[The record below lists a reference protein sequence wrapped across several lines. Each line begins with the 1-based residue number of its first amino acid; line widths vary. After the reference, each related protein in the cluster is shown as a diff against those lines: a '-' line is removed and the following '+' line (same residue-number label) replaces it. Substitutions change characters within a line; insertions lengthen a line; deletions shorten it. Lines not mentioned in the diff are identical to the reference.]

1 MGTQYS
7 HLTMTERQQ
16 IAALAAQAHSARSI
30 GRQLNLHH
38 STISRELSRGTTGAT
53 STGYDPL
60 AAQRVRAQ
68 RRGAAGLAR
77 RKLGP
82 DTDSPRWR
90 TVRGLLAANWSPQ
103 QIAGRLRRMSDALPD
118 SSVHRALCVSHETIY
133 CAIYALPRGTLRTE
147 LVALLRKSHKSRMP
161 RARGD
166 KRSNALNDMTP
177 IALRP
182 PEVAART
189 VPGHW
194 EGDLIKGAMNRSA
207 VGTLVERTSRYVM
220 LVDLPGSD
228 AQSVLD
234 GFTRRLKSVPQ
245 SLRETLTYDQ
255 GREMA
260 LHKTLARNLKI
271 DVFFCDAHSPWQR
284 GTNENANGL
293 IREYLPK
300 GMDLSTVSRQ
310 QLTAIEQALNHR
322 PRKILDFQTPH
333 EVFSQL
339 KLDDVRGVA
348 LQA

>member
-7 HLTMTERQQ
+7 QLTMTERQQ
-16 IAALAAQAHSARSI
+16 IAALVVHGHTARAI
-30 GRQLNLHH
+30 ARRLDVHH
-38 STISRELSRGTTGAT
+38 STISRELLRGKPQTA
-53 STGYDPL
+53 SPVYDPL
-60 AAQRVRAQ
+60 AAQRVREQ
-68 RRGAAGLAR
+68 RRTSAGLTR
-77 RKLGP
+77 RKLGS
-82 DTDSPRWR
+82 DMNTPRWR
-90 TVRGLLAANWSPQ
+90 TVRDLLATNWSPQ
-103 QIAGRLRRMSDALPD
+103 QIAGRLRRMADACPE
-118 SSVHRALCVSHETIY
+118 SIAHRALCVSHETIY
-133 CAIYALPRGTLRTE
+133 CAIYAMPRGTLRTE
-147 LVALLRKSHKSRMP
+147 LVSLLRKSHKSRMP
-161 RARGD
+161 RTRGD
-166 KRSNALNDMTP
+166 KRSNALKDMTP

-207 VGTLVERTSRYVM
+207 VGTLIERKSRYLM

-228 AQSVLD
+228 AQSVLE
-234 GFTRRLKSVPQ
+234 GFTRRLKSVPE

-260 LHKTLARNLKI
+260 LHQTLAQRLKI

-284 GTNENANGL
+284 GSNENANGL

-300 GMDLSTVSRQ
+300 GMDLSQVSRQ
-310 QLTAIEQALNHR
+310 ELTAIEHSLNHR

-339 KLDDVRGVA
+339 KLDDVAGVA
-348 LQA
+348 LQD

>member
-1 MGTQYS
+1 MGTHHA
-7 HLTMTERQQ
+7 HLTMIDRQQ
-16 IAALAAQAHSARSI
+16 IAALPAQSHSARSI
-30 GRQLNLHH
+30 GRQLKLHH
-38 STISRELSRGTTGAT
+38 STVSRELARGRAQA
-53 STGYDPL
+53 SALIYDPV
-60 AAQRVRAQ
+60 AGQRVRAQ
-68 RRGAAGLAR
+68 RRSAAGLAR
-77 RKLGP
+77 RKLGS
-82 DTDSPRWR
+82 DSDSPRWR

-103 QIAGRLRRMSDALPD
+103 QLAGRLCRMADACPD
-118 SSVHRALCVSHETIY
+118 SSAHRALCVSHETIC
-133 CAIYALPRGTLRTE
+133 CAIYAMPRGTLRTE
-147 LVALLRKSHKSRMP
+147 IVSLLRKSHKSRMP

-166 KRSNALNDMTP
+166 ERANALKDMTP

-194 EGDLIKGAMNRSA
+194 EGDLIKGAINRCA

-228 AQSVLD
+228 AQSVLE
-234 GFTRRLKSVPQ
+234 GFTRRQKSVPK

-293 IREYLPK
+293 IREYLPN

-310 QLTAIEQALNHR
+310 QLTAIEHALNHR
-322 PRKILDFQTPH
+322 PRKILNFQTPH
-333 EVFSQL
+333 EVFSQR
-339 KLDDVRGVA
+339 KLGDVRGVA
-348 LQA
+348 LQV